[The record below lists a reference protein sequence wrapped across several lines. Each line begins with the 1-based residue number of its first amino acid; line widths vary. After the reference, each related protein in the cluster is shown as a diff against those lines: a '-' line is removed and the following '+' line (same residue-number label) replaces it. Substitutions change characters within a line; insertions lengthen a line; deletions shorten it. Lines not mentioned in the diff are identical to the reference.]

1 MAESGAGCKTPRD
14 EDLVNLDALP
24 TDQNLCTKMA
34 ALNKELHKQ
43 AKWIEK
49 TMASQGGCTP
59 SCTRYSYQILEGL
72 VTEVENED
80 VFYYDYDLY
89 GDSCSL
95 SFERTKNDEK
105 SLFFYAA

>member
-80 VFYYDYDLY
+80 VFYYDYNLY
-89 GDSCSL
+89 GDSIAVSL
-95 SFERTKNDEK
+95 SKGQKMMKEK
-105 SLFFYAA
+105 LIF